1 MNTSNQHPALT
12 GLTEQEVEASRLKH
26 GANLLTPPKRPSL
39 WKLYLEKFNDPIIR
53 ILLVAASLSLVI
65 GFMENDFVE
74 SVGIF
79 CAIFL
84 ATGIGFYFE
93 YDAARRFEVLNALG
107 QEEPVTVRRNGGITQ
122 VPRSEIVVGD
132 IVLLEQGV
140 EVPADGELLEAVSLQ
155 LNESA
160 LTGETIVTK
169 TTDAAHFDK
178 EATYPSNEAMR
189 STMVVDG
196 HGILRVTA
204 VGDATEIGKVAR
216 QATALTGEATPLNKQ
231 LDRLAKFISKIAFAV
246 AIVAFLG
253 VTLHDLNNAFDGNA
267 DWLHIT
273 RVIVKNFM
281 MAVTLI
287 VMAVPEGL
295 PMAVTLSLALNMRR
309 MLKTNNL
316 VRKMHAC
323 ETMGAITVICTDKTG
338 TLTQNRMQVSE
349 LVAANGTQHQLL
361 CEGIAANSTA
371 HLEEGE
377 KGEGVGN
384 PTECAL
390 LAWLRSEGHDYRTLR
405 DTAPIV
411 NQLTF
416 STERKYMATLVV
428 SAVTGKRILYVKG
441 APEIVTKYC
450 QLPQTELDE
459 LHQRLAG
466 YQHQAMRTLAFA
478 YREVDDKE
486 GTDCQ
491 KLTETGTLVYQGVA
505 AINDPVREEVP
516 AAVAACQDAGI
527 GIKIVTGD
535 TAGTAIE
542 IARRIGLWKPEDT
555 TENSITG
562 PEFAAL
568 TDPEALERVTK
579 LKVMSRARP
588 MDKQRLVQLLQQQ
601 GAVVA
606 VTGDGTNDA
615 PALNHAQVGLS
626 MGTGTSVAKEAS
638 DITLLDDSF
647 GSIATAVM
655 WGRSLYKNI
664 QRFILFQLTINFV
677 ALLVVLIG
685 SFIGTELPLTVT
697 QMLWVNIIMDTFAAL
712 ALASIPPTRKV
723 MEEKPRRTSDF
734 ILTKQIKRGIFIT
747 GSLFLVLLL
756 GALVYFN
763 HEGGATP
770 AELTAFFTFFVL
782 LQFWNLLNAKAFGSN
797 ESAFKNLLAAR
808 GVLLVMLLILVGQW
822 LIVSFGGRVFRTVPL
837 SAETWGWLLLLS
849 SFTLWIGE
857 LVRGVSRLQNK

>member
-1 MNTSNQHPALT
+1 M
-12 GLTEQEVEASRLKH
+12 
-26 GANLLTPPKRPSL
+26 
-39 WKLYLEKFNDPIIR
+39 
-53 ILLVAASLSLVI
+53 
-65 GFMENDFVE
+65 
-74 SVGIF
+74 
-79 CAIFL
+79 
-84 ATGIGFYFE
+84 
-93 YDAARRFEVLNALG
+93 
-107 QEEPVTVRRNGGITQ
+107 
-122 VPRSEIVVGD
+122 
-132 IVLLEQGV
+132 
-140 EVPADGELLEAVSLQ
+140 
-155 LNESA
+155 
-160 LTGETIVTK
+160 
-169 TTDAAHFDK
+169 
-178 EATYPSNEAMR
+178 
-189 STMVVDG
+189 
-196 HGILRVTA
+196 
-204 VGDATEIGKVAR
+204 
-216 QATALTGEATPLNKQ
+216 
-231 LDRLAKFISKIAFAV
+231 
-246 AIVAFLG
+246 
-253 VTLHDLNNAFDGNA
+253 
-267 DWLHIT
+267 
-273 RVIVKNFM
+273 
-281 MAVTLI
+281 
-287 VMAVPEGL
+287 
-295 PMAVTLSLALNMRR
+295 
-309 MLKTNNL
+309 
-316 VRKMHAC
+316 
-323 ETMGAITVICTDKTG
+323 
-338 TLTQNRMQVSE
+338 
-349 LVAANGTQHQLL
+349 
-361 CEGIAANSTA
+361 
-371 HLEEGE
+371 
-377 KGEGVGN
+377 
-384 PTECAL
+384 
-390 LAWLRSEGHDYRTLR
+390 
-405 DTAPIV
+405 
-411 NQLTF
+411 
-416 STERKYMATLVV
+416 
-428 SAVTGKRILYVKG
+428 
-441 APEIVTKYC
+441 
-450 QLPQTELDE
+450 
-459 LHQRLAG
+459 
-466 YQHQAMRTLAFA
+466 
-478 YREVDDKE
+478 
-486 GTDCQ
+486 
-491 KLTETGTLVYQGVA
+491 
-505 AINDPVREEVP
+505 
-516 AAVAACQDAGI
+516 
-527 GIKIVTGD
+527 
-535 TAGTAIE
+535 
-542 IARRIGLWKPEDT
+542 
-555 TENSITG
+555 
-562 PEFAAL
+562 